1 MKLFAFLFV
10 LVLAFSVGAELEESR
25 DLSAQE
31 YDLKQVIVESVND
44 FSFNAVD
51 AKGNAVVSRVKNDFA
66 ASSGNSRVLDVEF
79 EHPVIQSITFENLKE
94 NSALDIGIDVPEL
107 SSGPEDEDLKRVF
120 AIDPSK
126 MEFEKATVKLTSMG
140 TDLFKCA
147 LWNFEAQRCDGS
159 WVKIRDDLVPG
170 REYEIELSPADPGF
184 AEGVRT
190 NMRAYAAGGANPT
203 VTAVLTDGEGIGIA
217 GVTVNFDSSAGVMS
231 PASGVT
237 GPDGTVNSTQSGG
250 ALGDTI
256 TLSSTN
262 LTNVTITT
270 AASAALASNSP
281 TIIWLDNRSQVV
293 KTAVTSTNGVL
304 VSTVTTPTYTA
315 VAGGTVNNP
324 STISMGYVTAQ
335 SAPNISES
343 LIWHNTYQQS
353 DFIQVNVGTT
363 TANPDFFLVLPRMPQ
378 YNLFAYAT
386 GGANPNV
393 TVVVMDKNNTGVANA
408 TVNFTVSSGAIPASA
423 VTGPDG
429 TVTVSQT
436 GGVLGDQIN
445 VTGTTNDGFI
455 LQPSQI
461 VTAASPAVASTSRV
475 IAWRPN
481 QTEMVNVAVVS
492 QVLTSLNV
500 LTATGVVTTTNLDRT
515 PFNNVALSSGS
526 FVNQAAPSIG
536 SIMIS
541 PGTYGTDDVIL
552 VTVGTTSPAND
563 QAIILDRHNLTK
575 LETFA
580 IGGANPNVTAVVLD
594 VFNRPVQGVNVSF
607 SSSAGAMTPS
617 SGITG
622 PNGTVV
628 SAQSGGA
635 LGDTINVTTIYGNQ
649 TVTTSASPAI
659 ASTAFSF
666 GWIDPTDRSLHL
678 ATVNLVN
685 RTLTTGGT
693 TAMTTNDESP
703 DTAGVLSIT
712 TVLAQTG
719 TIEAMAKVA
728 QGTSVSGDLVTMTK
742 TTTTPTVDSFIT
754 LPSDASQYLYSFGQG
769 GANPLVTAVVADA
782 SGNGVSGV
790 NVSFVSS
797 AGTMTPSSA
806 LTNADGVATS
816 QQSGGALGN
825 SIVVS
830 AQNLTPTTIITAASV
845 AVAAADYVYSWFEG
859 SGNIARSATVTRAN
873 NVLASGTTTS
883 FIAIDNSPTNNLTIS
898 LGSTT
903 QQVTT
908 DPAFVTVSNK
918 GAGDVIEVNVLTT
931 NAATDAVLTINSS
944 AVNLSSAETNLEAF
958 ATGGSNPT
966 VTAVVKDA
974 FGIGVQG
981 ITVNFT
987 SSVGAMTPASAV
999 TGPDGS
1005 AVSVQSG
1012 GSLGN
1017 TITVASVNA
1026 SSAVITTANSV
1037 AISAA
1042 SFGVSWFDAV
1052 NADLKVAIVSTN
1064 RVLNSGTITPT
1075 VTLFDVSVLN
1085 QVSLSVGLTQS
1096 QIAPNISIIPVWRR
1110 TYGEGDQIFVE
1121 IPTSAPSP
1129 DSVITLRNNSNNS
1142 LFAYASSGGNP
1153 TITAVVTD
1161 SRGAGIANVPVTF
1174 SSSAGAM
1181 TPSSGVTGIDGTV
1194 TSVQSGGATG
1204 DVIVVNTSSQNWTIV
1219 TAASPAV
1226 ASSSRAITWWDNSTN
1241 RVNVAAVSQVAGSQ
1255 GVLTTTGVVS
1265 PTNVDNTPLNNV
1277 TFSTGSI
1284 VNQVTNVPG
1293 RFRLAQGTYGDSDIA
1308 SIGVGTTAP
1317 AQDGAIMLYEN
1328 QRTFVDAFA
1337 ISGAN
1342 PTVTA
1347 FVHDLYGAPVS
1358 GVQVNFSSTAG
1369 TMTPA
1374 SVTTDHT
1381 GIVQSTQSG
1390 GALSDTISVVALDLS
1405 PVNIT
1410 TAASVALVAASPVYS
1425 IMDPSSGIVRVASV
1439 TDGNNVLTTT
1449 SGTTATVIQ
1458 GSFSPR
1464 IFTLSTVVAQTST
1477 TPSLIQII
1485 PVSDSKSDMIAIVVA
1500 TTTPV
1505 TDSFFRLPQRA
1516 NRSLYAYAIGGAN
1529 PTVTAV
1535 VVNEDGIGV
1544 AGVPVSFTPSAG
1556 VMTPSSGSTNSSG
1569 MFSSTQSGGAL
1580 GNTIL
1585 VSSSG
1590 LTSVTITTAASA
1602 AIAAADVSFPWFD
1615 AEGSNV
1621 YTAAV
1626 TRSNNVLTTAAS
1638 TSYDLTDNTPN
1649 NNASVRNGSLTAQ
1662 TSASPGLFLINRT
1675 TAGDGDFVVM
1685 TTVGTTQLMDGIV
1698 FINTSTTTDPNINIT
1713 KTDFPDPVPNGS
1725 LLTYTITLNNT
1736 GGKTALNVTVFDIFA
1751 PNVTFVNATP
1761 APNLTN
1767 NTWFI
1772 GDITG
1777 LNSTS
1782 ITIVVNVSSNA
1793 SQGGSFNNTAV
1804 VNWSSETGSNFTAN
1818 VTINTTVGTEPFLTV
1833 SKSANP
1839 NPVFTG
1845 SQLEYQISIQN
1856 TGSATAANVT
1866 LVDVLPSGVVFL
1878 NASPSNFSNSSWAL
1892 PNISSG
1898 DTLLVNLTVNVTS
1911 LGGTFVVNTANV
1923 SYLNSSNGTVFA
1935 SASVNVSVLATPIP
1949 PGPGGGGG
1957 GGGGGASSGGGGG
1970 GAGGLAPGTFEKTL
1984 PKKTVSLVSEIEV
1997 FRGEEIRFP
2006 LEVTNTFSNAML
2018 NNVRIEVEGPLAK
2031 YVSWA
2036 PDSLNNIPY
2045 GKSAQFLVSLYA
2057 PDYASAQSYEFTF
2070 LVSGILEAE
2079 ETVVKNG
2086 FPVVSKVTRPILI
2099 QQKVRLIIRDLS
2111 PQKQIDI
2118 MGEADDLLD
2127 SLREN
2132 GLSLVR
2138 AKSLYDELYLAV
2150 QANNGERVNIL
2161 LDSLRSLVSSAL
2173 EAKSDIDD
2181 VGRRIRDARRDGLDT
2196 REAERILALAVS
2208 ALDEGDFERAIRL
2221 AAQSGEIS
2229 FIEISGAFNLL
2240 SFFVRNWWV
2249 LLLLSAVI
2257 SVSGSWAYS
2266 VWFVRHVKTRLVYLD
2281 DEEEIL
2287 FDEMRKA
2294 SEQAYVKKSI
2304 SMASYHRMLGD
2315 FESRLEHIDSLRS
2328 RLRIQRAKL
2337 FSLREEI
2344 VSIEH
2349 ERNSLLEQVKL
2360 LQESYYLKESLGAY
2374 KYRKRENALQRRLAH
2389 LDVDFELLK
2398 MRIEKNES

>member
-1 MKLFAFLFV
+1 MRWLSFLFV
-10 LVLAFSVGAELEESR
+10 LVLAFSVGAELEKSQ
-25 DLSAQE
+25 DVSLDS
-31 YDLKQVIVESVND
+31 DLKQVVVEGVTD
-44 FSFNAVD
+44 FSLKAVD
-51 AKGNAVVSRVKNDFA
+51 AKGNAVVSIIKRDFA
-66 ASSGNSRVLDVEF
+66 ARSANSRVLDVEF
-79 EHPVIQSITFENLKE
+79 EHPVIQSISFENLKDD
-94 NSALDIGIDVPEL
+94 SSLDIGIDIPEL
-107 SSGPEDEDLKRVF
+107 SAGPEDEDLKRVF

-126 MEFEKATVKLTSMG
+126 MDFEKATVKLTSMG

-190 NMRAYAAGGANPT
+190 NMRAYATGGANPT
-203 VTAVLTDGEGIGIA
+203 VTAVVTDGEGIGIA
-217 GVTVNFDSSAGVMS
+217 GVTVDFTSSAGVMS
-231 PASGVT
+231 PSSGVT
-237 GPDGTVNSTQSGG
+237 GSDGTVNSTQSGG
-250 ALGDTI
+250 ALGDLI

-270 AASAALASNSP
+270 AASVALAANSP
-281 TIIWLDNRSQVV
+281 TIIWLDNRSQLV
-293 KTAVTSTNGVL
+293 KTAVTSLNGVL

-324 STISMGYVTAQ
+324 ASISMGYVTAH

-353 DFIQVNVGTT
+353 DFIQVNVATT
-363 TANPDFFLVLPRMPQ
+363 TANPDFFLVLPRRPQ
-378 YNLFAYAT
+378 YNMFAYAT
-386 GGANPNV
+386 SGANPNV
-393 TVVVMDKNNTGVANA
+393 TVVVMDKNNTGIANA
-408 TVNFTVSSGAIPASA
+408 TVNFTVSSGSIPAGA

-436 GGVLGDQIN
+436 GGVVGDQIN

-461 VTAASPAVASTSRV
+461 ITAASPAVATTSRV

-481 QTEMVNVAVVS
+481 QTEMVYVATVS

-500 LTATGVVTTTNLDRT
+500 LTSTAVVTDTNLDRT

-526 FVNQAAPSIG
+526 FVNQASPSIG
-536 SIMIS
+536 SLMIS

-552 VTVGTTSPAND
+552 VTVATTTPAND
-563 QAIILDRHNLTK
+563 QAVILDRHQLTK

-580 IGGANPNVTAVVLD
+580 TGGANPNVTAVVLD
-594 VFNRPVQGVNVSF
+594 VFNRPVSGVNVSF
-607 SSSAGAMTPS
+607 SSSAGTMTPS
-617 SGITG
+617 SAVTG

-628 SAQSGGA
+628 STQSGGA

-649 TVTTSASPAI
+649 TVTASAAPATV
-659 ASTAFSF
+659 ATDFSF

-685 RTLTTGGT
+685 RTLTTTGVA
-693 TAMTTNDESP
+693 AMTTNDESP
-703 DTAGVLSIT
+703 DTPGILSIT

-719 TIEAMAKVA
+719 TVEAMAKVA
-728 QGTSVSGDLVTMTK
+728 QGTSVSGDLITMTK
-742 TTTTPTVDSFIT
+742 TITTPAVDSFIT
-754 LPSDASQYLYSFGQG
+754 LPSDASQYLYSFAQG
-769 GANPLVTAVVADA
+769 GANPLVTAVVTDA

-806 LTNADGVATS
+806 LTNSDGVATS

-825 SIVVS
+825 TIVVS
-830 AQNLTPTTIITAASV
+830 AQNLTSTTITTAASV

-883 FIAIDNSPTNNLTIS
+883 FIAIDNSPTNNLTIT
-898 LGSTT
+898 LGATT

-918 GAGDVIEVNVLTT
+918 GNGDVIEVNVLTT

-944 AVNLSSAETNLEAF
+944 VMNLSSSETTLEAF

-974 FGIGVQG
+974 FGIGVSG
-981 ITVNFT
+981 VTVNFT
-987 SSVGAMTPASAV
+987 SSVGTMTPASVV

-1017 TITVASVNA
+1017 TITVSSVNA

-1037 AISAA
+1037 AIAA
-1042 SFGVSWFDAV
+1042 SSFGVSWFDEA
-1052 NADLKVAIVSTN
+1052 NSDLKVATVSAN

-1075 VTLFDVSVLN
+1075 VTLFDVTVLN
-1085 QVSLSVGLTQS
+1085 QVTLSVGLTQP

-1110 TYGEGDQIFVE
+1110 TYGNGDQIFVE
-1121 IPTSAPSP
+1121 IPTTAPSP
-1129 DSVITLRNNSNNS
+1129 DAFITLRNNSNNS
-1142 LFAYASSGGNP
+1142 LFAYAYSGANP
-1153 TITAVVTD
+1153 VVTAVVTD
-1161 SRGAGIANVPVTF
+1161 SRGAGVPNIPVTF
-1174 SSSAGAM
+1174 SSSAGVM
-1181 TPSSGVTGIDGTV
+1181 TPSSGMTGIDGTV
-1194 TSVQSGGATG
+1194 TSVQSGGAAG
-1204 DVIVVNTSSQNWTIV
+1204 NVIVVNTSSQNWTIV
-1219 TAASPAV
+1219 TAVSPAV
-1226 ASSSRAITWWDNSTN
+1226 AATSRAITWWDNSTN
-1241 RVNVAAVSQVAGSQ
+1241 RVNVATVSQVAGSQ
-1255 GVLTTTGVVS
+1255 GVLTTTGVVT

-1277 TFSTGSI
+1277 TFSTGTI
-1284 VNQVTNVPG
+1284 VSQATNVPG
-1293 RFRLAQGTYGDSDIA
+1293 RFRLSRGTYGSDIA
-1308 SIGVGTTAP
+1308 SIGVGTTTP
-1317 AQDGAIMLYEN
+1317 LQDGSIMLYEN

-1337 ISGAN
+1337 TSGAN

-1347 FVHDLYGAPVS
+1347 FVRDLYGVPVS
-1358 GVQVNFSSTAG
+1358 GVTVNFSSTAG
-1369 TMTPA
+1369 TMTPS

-1390 GALSDTISVVALDLS
+1390 GALGDNISVVALDLN

-1410 TAASVALVAASPVYS
+1410 AAASVALVAASPVYS
-1425 IMDPSSGIVRVASV
+1425 IIDPVSGIVRVASV

-1449 SGTTATVIQ
+1449 SGTTATTIQ
-1458 GSFSPR
+1458 GSFGPR
-1464 IFTLSTVVAQTST
+1464 IITLSTVVAQTTT

-1485 PVSDSKSDMIAIVVA
+1485 PVSEGQTDMITILVA

-1505 TDSFFRLPQRA
+1505 TDAFFRLPQRA
-1516 NRSLYAYAIGGAN
+1516 NRSLYAYATGGAN

-1535 VVNEDGIGV
+1535 VINEDGIGV

-1602 AIAAADVSFPWFD
+1602 AIAAADVVFPWFD
-1615 AEGSNV
+1615 PEGSNV
-1621 YTAAV
+1621 YSAAV
-1626 TRSNNVLTTAAS
+1626 TRANNVLTTTAS

-1649 NNASVRNGSLTAQ
+1649 NNASVRSVSSTAQ
-1662 TSASPGLFLINRT
+1662 TSSVPGFLLVNRT
-1675 TAGDGDFVVM
+1675 TAGDGDFVMM
-1685 TTVGTTQLMDGIV
+1685 TTVGTTQLMDGVV
-1698 FINTSTTTDPNINIT
+1698 FINTSTTTDPQINIT

-1772 GDITG
+1772 GNITG
-1777 LNSTS
+1777 FNSTS
-1782 ITIVVNVSSNA
+1782 ITIVVNVSGNA
-1793 SQGGSFNNTAV
+1793 SQGGSFNNTAI
-1804 VNWSSETGSNFTAN
+1804 VNWSSESGSNFTAN

-1845 SQLEYQISIQN
+1845 SQLVYQVSIQN
-1856 TGSATAANVT
+1856 TGSATATNVT
-1866 LVDVLPSGVVFL
+1866 LVDVLPSGVTFL
-1878 NASPSNFSNSSWAL
+1878 NASPSNFSNSSWSL

-1898 DTLLVNLTVNVTS
+1898 DTLLVNITVNVTA
-1911 LGGTFVVNTANV
+1911 LGGTFIVNTANV
-1923 SYLNSSNGTVFA
+1923 SYLNSSNGTVYA

-1957 GGGGGASSGGGGG
+1957 GAGGGAAGGGGG
-1970 GAGGLAPGTFEKTL
+1970 GGGLPAGTFEKVLPEQTVVMVSTL
-1984 PKKTVSLVSEIEV
+1984 EV
-1997 FRGEEIRFP
+1997 YRGEEIRFP
-2006 LEVTNTFSNAML
+2006 LKVTNTFQNTVL
-2018 NNVRIEVEGPLAK
+2018 NDVWIEIDGPLAQ
-2031 YVSWA
+2031 YFSWI
-2036 PDSLNNIPY
+2036 PDRLNLIPFS
-2045 GKSAQFLVSLYA
+2045 KSAQFLVSLFAPNYA
-2057 PDYASAQSYEFTF
+2057 TADSYEVKF
-2070 LVSGILEAE
+2070 LVHGVLEAQ
-2079 ETVVKNG
+2079 ETVVKGG
-2086 FPVVSKVTRPILI
+2086 FPTISVIKKPILI
-2099 QQKVRLIIRDLS
+2099 QHTVKLIVKDLS
-2111 PQKQIDI
+2111 PQKQDDI
-2118 MGEADDLLD
+2118 MAEADALIKK
-2127 SLREN
+2127 LRDN
-2132 GLSLVR
+2132 GLPDFR
-2138 AKSLYDELYLAV
+2138 ALRIYEELSEAV
-2150 QANNGERVNIL
+2150 KANNGERVNVL
-2161 LDSLRSLVSSAL
+2161 LDSLRNLVSLGL
-2173 EAKSDIDD
+2173 EAKSDIVD
-2181 VGRRIRDARRDGLDT
+2181 VEERIRDARMRGLDT
-2196 REAERILALAVS
+2196 REAERVVALAVG
-2208 ALDEGDFERAIRL
+2208 ALDDGDFERAIRL
-2221 AAQSGEIS
+2221 AAQAGEIS
-2229 FIEISGAFNLL
+2229 FIELKGAFNLL
-2240 SFFVRNWWV
+2240 NFFVRNWWILV
-2249 LLLLSAVI
+2249 ALSALLSVGGA
-2257 SVSGSWAYS
+2257 SAYS
-2266 VWFVRHVKTRLVYLD
+2266 SWFVRHVQSRLVELD

-2287 FDEMRKA
+2287 YDEMKKA
-2294 SEQAYVKKSI
+2294 SEQAYLKKSI
-2304 SMASYHRMLGD
+2304 SMSAYHRMLSD
-2315 FESRLEHIDSLRS
+2315 FEIHLEKIDAERSKLRV
-2328 RLRIQRAKL
+2328 QRAKL
-2337 FSLREEI
+2337 FSVQEELL
-2344 VSIEH
+2344 SIDH
-2349 ERNSLLEQVKL
+2349 ERKSLTEQVKV
-2360 LQESYYLKESLGAY
+2360 LQESYYLKESLGAN
-2374 KYRKRENALQRRLAH
+2374 KYRKRENGLQRRLAH

-2398 MRIEKNES
+2398 LRGRKK